1 MKAKNLFLMLL
12 LMFVLTLAACSGG
25 DTAEEGAE
33 GTETEG
39 TDNGGEEAEAQEGGE
54 LVFVIAQDA
63 PTLDPHGMNDTAT
76 TNATS
81 QIFDRLTDYAE
92 DGSVIPMLATEFT
105 AVDETTWEFKL
116 REGVKFHDGT
126 DFTAEAVKMTLERI
140 LDPEFASP
148 RAVVLN
154 MISEVVVVDDYTVHI
169 KTSFPFAPLPAHLAH
184 NAGSIIAPS
193 AIEEENSGGTKIDQ
207 NPIGTG
213 PFKFV
218 SWSPGAEIN
227 FEANEE
233 YWGEGPSVDT
243 MKFVTVPEQAT
254 RNAMLET
261 GEADVIQVGSSDVS
275 YMEGLDNIELTKV
288 RGTRMDYL
296 GFNMNVAPFDNLK
309 VRQAISMAV
318 NKDDLVNGILD
329 GQGVPAVGPLAP
341 TVVGNYQGLTPLAYD
356 VDAAKALLAEAGFAD
371 GFETTLMVND
381 GNKERA
387 DMAELIQA
395 QLAPLGI
402 NVSIEIVEW
411 GAFLEKTGAGEHELF
426 LLGWTTVT
434 ADADYGLYALFHS
447 SQHGAPGNRSF
458 YTNTR
463 VDELL
468 DLARQESDQAT
479 RDEAYK
485 EVSEILVEEAP
496 MVYLQ
501 HPDFIYGTNG
511 IASGLFVNF
520 SGTPF
525 FKDVQLAK

>member
-1 MKAKNLFLMLL
+1 MKAKNLFLALL
-12 LMFVLTLAACSGG
+12 LMLVLALAACSGG

-33 GTETEG
+33 GNEG
-39 TDNGGEEAEAQEGGE
+39 TDSGSEEAAVEGGN
-54 LVFVIAQDA
+54 LVFVISQDA

-92 DGSVIPMLATEFT
+92 DGSVVPMLATEFN
-105 AVDETTWEFKL
+105 AIDDTTWEFKL

-154 MISEVVVVDDYTVHI
+154 MITEVVVVDDYTVHI
-169 KTSFPFAPLPAHLAH
+169 KTKFPFAPLPAHLAH

-193 AIEEENSGGTKIDQ
+193 AIEEENSGGKKVND
-207 NPIGTG
+207 NPIGSG

-218 SWSPGAEIN
+218 SWSPGAEIK
-227 FEANEE
+227 FERNEDF
-233 YWGEGPSVDT
+233 WGEKAKVET
-243 MKFVTVPEQAT
+243 MSFVTVPEQAT

-261 GEADVIQVGSSDVS
+261 GEAHVIQVGSSDVT
-275 YMEGLDNIELTKV
+275 YMEGIDTVELTSV

-296 GFNMNVAPFDNLK
+296 GFNMNVKPFDNLK
-309 VRQAISMAV
+309 VRQAISMAI
-318 NKDDLVNGILD
+318 NKDDIVNGILD

-371 GFETTLMVND
+371 GFKTTLMVND

-402 NVSIEIVEW
+402 DVSIEIIEW

-426 LLGWTTVT
+426 ILGWTTVT

-447 SQHGAPGNRSF
+447 SQHGSPGNRSF

-468 DLARQESDQAT
+468 DLARQEADQAK

-501 HPDFIYGTNG
+501 HPDFIYGSNG
-511 IASGLFVNF
+511 VASGLFVNF